1 MLCLTC
7 EFCTSKI
14 RVSSYTN
21 LSLKRLLLLCV
32 FCISLVASAQAELS
46 VAIKNYDTARV
57 FALIAEGADVTTTN
71 ENGATPLM
79 EAVITNQFEVSL
91 ALLEAGADVNA
102 RLPSVTAGSSVT
114 NFAAQYADAPLLGL
128 LLERGA
134 ETEGSLLAMAYI
146 NRQTRNA
153 TEITQL
159 LLDAGAPIDETIRFH
174 DLFND
179 RSLLDYFPCIKSVMN
194 APYNGGNAHCEGMAG
209 LIIEMLDSPNVR
221 NLKNPNSLAF
231 AAMFAGPDMMA
242 ALLRMGLNPNEII
255 ERSPE
260 TKAYPAKR
268 TTPLELALYK
278 RNRGVVPLLLQYG
291 ARLDIV
297 DPGVLQIAALDPG
310 LEPLLRQAGVDTRQ
324 LVNDYNASHQQCSTP
339 IRERAYVSFIFD
351 DGERTDLDIIKRIF
365 LPRNVPGTIAA
376 VSGFVGQRQ
385 YMNIEELEMLEQAG
399 WEIASHTQ
407 NHLDLSTLTPQA
419 AREELNESY
428 FELRDMGF
436 EISVL
441 VYPFGGY
448 DERVAEQAT
457 EYYEAAFAG
466 GYELNRSSKNVYAL
480 TRYNITNKNSLEEY
494 LAVLDRVVAEESWLV
509 WTIHTGYDLG
519 WEQQQNLDRLL
530 GVLCERGVVVTTA
543 SGGLLRLK

>member
-1 MLCLTC
+1 
-7 EFCTSKI
+7 
-14 RVSSYTN
+14 
-21 LSLKRLLLLCV
+21 LKRLLLLCV
-32 FCISLVASAQAELS
+32 CLLSLIASAQAELS
-46 VAIKNYDTARV
+46 VAIKNYDTAKV
-57 FALIAEGADVTTTN
+57 FALLAEGADVNTPN

-91 ALLEAGADVNA
+91 ALLGAGSDVNA
-102 RLPSVTAGSSVT
+102 RMPGVEKGSSVT
-114 NFAAQYADAPLLGL
+114 NFAAQYADAPLLQL

-134 ETEGSLLAMAYI
+134 ETEGSLLAMAYV

-153 TEITQL
+153 TEIIQL
-159 LLDAGAPIDETIRFH
+159 LLDADAPIDETVRFH

-194 APYNGGNAHCEGMAG
+194 APYNGGNARCEGMAG
-209 LIIEMLDSPNVR
+209 LILETLDSPNIH

-231 AAMFAGPDMMA
+231 AAMFAGPEMME

-255 ERSPE
+255 ERTSE
-260 TKAYPAKR
+260 TNAYPVMR

-278 RNRGVVPLLLQYG
+278 RNRGVVPLLLQSG
-291 ARLDIV
+291 ARLDVV
-297 DPGVLQIAALDPG
+297 DRGILQIAALDPG
-310 LEPLLRQAGVDTRQ
+310 LEPLLRQAGIDTTQ
-324 LVNDYNASHQQCSTP
+324 LINDYNASHQQCNTP

-365 LPRNVPGTIAA
+365 LPRNAPGTIAA

-385 YMNIEELEMLEQAG
+385 YMTIEELEMLEQGG

-407 NHLDLSTLTPQA
+407 NHLDLSTLSAQA
-419 AREELNESY
+419 AREELDESY
-428 FELRDMGF
+428 FDLRDMGF

-448 DERVAEQAT
+448 DERVAEQAG

-466 GYELNRSSKNVYAL
+466 GYELNRSSKNVYEL
-480 TRYNITNKNSLEEY
+480 TRYNITNKNSLEDY
-494 LAVLDRVVAEESWLV
+494 LAVLERAIAEESWLV
-509 WTIHTGYDLG
+509 WTVHTGYDLG
-519 WEQQQNLDRLL
+519 WEQQQNLDQLL
-530 GVLCERGVVVTTA
+530 TILCERGVVVTTA

>member
-1 MLCLTC
+1 M
-7 EFCTSKI
+7 
-14 RVSSYTN
+14 VG
-21 LSLKRLLLLCV
+21 
-32 FCISLVASAQAELS
+32 AQAELS
-46 VAIKNYDTARV
+46 VAIKNYDAARV
-57 FALIAEGADVTTTN
+57 FALIAEGANVNATN

-79 EAVITNQFEVSL
+79 EAVITNQLEVSL
-91 ALLEAGADVNA
+91 ALLAAGADVNS

-114 NFAAQYADAPLLGL
+114 NFAAQYADAPLLQL

-134 ETEGSLLAMAYI
+134 ETEGSLLAMAYV

-153 TEITQL
+153 HEITQL
-159 LLDAGAPIDETIRFH
+159 LLDAGAPIDETVRFH

-194 APYNGGNAHCEGMAG
+194 APYNIIDNKGGNAQCVGMAG
-209 LIIEMLDSPNVR
+209 LILEMLDSPNVR

-231 AAMFAGPDMMA
+231 AAMFAGPKMME

-260 TKAYPAKR
+260 TKAYPITR

-291 ARLDIV
+291 ARLDVV
-297 DPGVLQIAALDPG
+297 DPGILQLAALDAG
-310 LEPLLRQAGVDTRQ
+310 LEPLLLQAGVDTTQ
-324 LVNDYNASHQQCSTP
+324 LINDYNASHQQCSTP

-365 LPRNVPGTIAA
+365 LLRGVPGTIAA

-385 YMNIEELEMLEQAG
+385 YMTIEELEMLEQAG

-407 NHLDLSTLTPQA
+407 NHLDLSTLSTQA

-428 FELRDMGF
+428 FDLRDMGF
-436 EISVL
+436 VVSVL

-448 DERVAEQAT
+448 DDRVAVQAN

-466 GYELNRSSKNVYAL
+466 GYELNRSSKNVYEL
-480 TRYNITNKNSLEEY
+480 TRYNITNKNSLEDY
-494 LAVLDRVVAEESWLV
+494 LAVLDKAIAEESWLV
-509 WTIHTGYDLG
+509 WAVHTGYDLG

-530 GVLCERGVVVTTA
+530 AVLCERGVVVTTA
-543 SGGLLRLK
+543 SGGLLRLQ

>member
-1 MLCLTC
+1 MLCVY
-7 EFCTSKI
+7 F
-14 RVSSYTN
+14 
-21 LSLKRLLLLCV
+21 
-32 FCISLVASAQAELS
+32 ISFTANAQAELS

-57 FALIAEGADVTTTN
+57 FALIAEGADVNIPN

-91 ALLEAGADVNA
+91 ALIGAGADVNA
-102 RLPSVTAGSSVT
+102 RLPGVSAGSSVT
-114 NFAAQYADAPLLGL
+114 NFAAQYADAPLLEL
-128 LLERGA
+128 LLGHGA
-134 ETEGSLLAMAYI
+134 ETEGSLLAMAYL

-153 TEITQL
+153 AEITQL
-159 LLDAGAPIDETIRFH
+159 LLDAGAPIDETVRFH

-194 APYNGGNAHCEGMAG
+194 APYNGGSARCEGMAG
-209 LIIEMLDSPNVR
+209 IILETLDSPNVR

-231 AAMFAGPDMMA
+231 AAMFAGPTMME

-255 ERSPE
+255 ERTSE
-260 TKAYPAKR
+260 TKAYPIMR

-291 ARLDIV
+291 ARLDVV
-297 DPGVLQIAALDPG
+297 DRGILQIAALDVG
-310 LEPLLRQAGVDTRQ
+310 LEPLLRQAGVDTTQ
-324 LVNDYNASHQQCSTP
+324 LINDYNALHQQCSVP

-385 YMNIEELEMLEQAG
+385 YMNVEELEMLEQAG

-407 NHLDLSTLTPQA
+407 NHLDLSILSHQA
-419 AREELNESY
+419 SQEELNESY

-436 EISVL
+436 VVSVL
-441 VYPFGGY
+441 VYPFGSY
-448 DERVAEQAT
+448 DDRVAAQAT
-457 EYYEAAFAG
+457 EYYQAAFAG
-466 GYELNRSSKNVYAL
+466 GYELNRPSKNVYEL
-480 TRYNITNKNSLEEY
+480 TRYNITNKNSFEEY
-494 LAVLDRVVAEESWLV
+494 MAVLDKSIAEESWLV
-509 WTIHTGYDLG
+509 WAVHTGYDLG

-530 GVLCERGVVVTTA
+530 SVLCERGVVVTTA